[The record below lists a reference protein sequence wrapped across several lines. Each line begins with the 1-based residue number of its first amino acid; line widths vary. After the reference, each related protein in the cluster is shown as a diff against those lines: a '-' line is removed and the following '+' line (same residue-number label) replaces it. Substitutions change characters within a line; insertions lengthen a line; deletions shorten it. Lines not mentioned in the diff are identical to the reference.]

1 MQDTGCLEPTDQ
13 PAQHKGY
20 AMKLHYSPDACSMSD
35 HIVLEWIGTPYTTE
49 KMTKETLKSPAY
61 LKLNPAGAVPVLEDN
76 GWVLTQN
83 VAILNYLA
91 DTFPDAKLGGDGTPK
106 SRAEVNRWLAFLNAD
121 VHPAFHPLFGASSYL
136 DDDAL
141 EQTQDHARSTLREL
155 FGRADQ
161 QLQGR
166 DWLTGS
172 RSIADAYLFVVTRWA
187 KAMNVDLSGY
197 DNLAAFFERMSSD
210 AAVGKVLADEG
221 LGKS

>member
-1 MQDTGCLEPTDQ
+1 
-13 PAQHKGY
+13 
-20 AMKLHYSPDACSMSD
+20 MKLYYSPGACSMSD
-35 HIVLEWIGTPYTTE
+35 HIALQWIGKPYTTE
-49 KMTKETLKSPAY
+49 KMTKETLKSPEY

-136 DDDAL
+136 DDAAADK
-141 EQTQDHARSTLREL
+141 TRDHARSKLREL
-155 FGRADQ
+155 FGRANQ

-166 DWLTGS
+166 DWLIGS
-172 RSIADAYLFVVTRWA
+172 RSIADPYLFVVTRWA
-187 KAMNVDLSGY
+187 RAMKVDLSGY
-197 DNLAAFFERMSSD
+197 DNLAAFFKRMSND
-210 AAVGKVLADEG
+210 ADVGKVLADEG
-221 LGKS
+221 IGGS